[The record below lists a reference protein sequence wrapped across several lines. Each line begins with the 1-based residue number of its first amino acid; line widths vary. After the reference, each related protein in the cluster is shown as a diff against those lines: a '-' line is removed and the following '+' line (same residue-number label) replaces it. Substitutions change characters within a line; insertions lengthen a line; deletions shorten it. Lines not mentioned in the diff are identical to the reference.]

1 MWYGS
6 TMKTTDFIVCLDR
19 QEIPP
24 EPPRCQ
30 RWRDIYDRS
39 TSPPTDWREECTK
52 RGMWAL
58 VYRSWVRELAAWI
71 SGRLVLEVMAGRGW
85 LARAL
90 AEEGVSIIATDDNS
104 WDDRHSK
111 SGPVF
116 TVAKEDALQ
125 AIVDIDADVL
135 IMSWPPYGD
144 EVATEALATWGEGRP
159 VVYIGEERGGC
170 NAPDSFWQHWREDKS
185 APEVPLAQ
193 WDGLHD
199 VVCIGHYVSEPHHV
213 CPKCGGWIYD
223 DDDWCSGCARSD
235 DTD

>member
-1 MWYGS
+1 MWYGG
-6 TMKTTDFIVCLDR
+6 TMKTADIIACLDR

-30 RWRDIYDRS
+30 RWHDLFDLDASLII
-39 TSPPTDWREECTK
+39 DWREECTK

-58 VYRSWVRELAAWI
+58 VYRGFARELAAWI
-71 SGRLVLEVMAGRGW
+71 GDRTVLEVMAGRGW

-116 TVAKEDALQ
+116 PVVKEDALQ
-125 AIVDIDADVL
+125 AIVDVDADIL

-144 EVATEALATWGEGRP
+144 EVAAEALATWGEGRP

-170 NAPDSFWQHWREDKS
+170 NAPDSFWQHWREDQG
-185 APEVPLAQ
+185 APKIPLAQ

-199 VVCIGHYVSEPHHV
+199 VVCIGRYVSEPHHV

-223 DDDWCSGCARSD
+223 DEWCSGCARSD